1 MRTTV
6 RKSLLSASIAALL
19 TVAVLPGA
27 AATDEVVINPT
38 LNIRPDPEAPSES
51 TGYGQADATVDVGSA
66 RADGDTTVL
75 VGEYRSCAGFFCTT
89 KDGHKATTYQHAEA
103 GGETLT
109 LDGTVTLDENE
120 DEPAGYE
127 VGTLEASCTHN
138 GDAC

>member
-27 AATDEVVINPT
+27 AATEEVVINPV
-38 LNIRPDPEAPSES
+38 LNVRPDPDAPSES
-51 TGYGQADATVDVGSA
+51 TGYGQADATVDVGA
-66 RADGDTTVL
+66 AMADSDTTLL
-75 VGEYRSCAGFFCTT
+75 VGEYQSCSGFFCSTQ
-89 KDGHKATTYQHAEA
+89 DGHKATTHQHADA

-109 LDGTVTLDENE
+109 VDGTVTLDENE

-127 VGTLEASCTHN
+127 VGTVDASCTHN